1 MGALLAARE
10 CGIQVPEE
18 LSIIGVDGHEISE
31 LVGLT
36 TMSQPVVAQ
45 GATAA
50 ALVLDLIAGRPRT
63 GTSCSMPSWS
73 SGGRRGPR
81 ARVCS
86 AWADLACNEEAT

>member
-10 CGIQVPEE
+10 CGIRVPEE

-36 TMSQPVVAQ
+36 TMSQPVVSQ

-50 ALVLDLIAGRPRT
+50 ALVLDLIAGRPVDRRVVFDAELVVRGTT
-63 GTSCSMPSWS
+63 GHPRGGSLRL
-73 SGGRRGPR
+73 SGPG
-81 ARVCS
+81 
-86 AWADLACNEEAT
+86 L